1 MLKDALTE
9 KGGDETDG
17 AAAMT
22 WQGAPD
28 GLLPPGTDGDVS
40 VNAESRSYWDGG
52 ELVSILSVHTT
63 VCPLIRAELRG
74 DSCVRV
80 LAYYHTDTRLGL
92 SAYEAV
98 LRDEAEVQE
107 RLGLRGF
114 LRHTLDLDDV
124 QSHLRDPWMRELYLH
139 EIIRRLY
146 HPISSCCLEPS
157 AEFSVARI
165 I

>member
-1 MLKDALTE
+1 MLKDALRE
-9 KGGDETDG
+9 KPGDERDD
-17 AAAMT
+17 AAT
-22 WQGAPD
+22 PWRGTRD

-40 VNAESRSYWDGG
+40 VNAESRSYWDGS
-52 ELVSILSVHTT
+52 ELVSILSVHTI

-74 DSCVRV
+74 DSRVRV

-98 LRDEAEVQE
+98 LRDEPEVQE
-107 RLGLRGF
+107 CLGLRGF

-124 QSHLRDPWMRELYLH
+124 QPHLHDPWMRELYLH
-139 EIIRRLY
+139 EVIRRLY
-146 HPISSCCLEPS
+146 HPIASCRLEPS
-157 AEFSVARI
+157 AEFAVARI